1 MNNFKK
7 PKLWIVTELFYPDQT
22 STSYILSKIADK
34 MTEKYEVTV
43 ITNSDLYQKNN
54 FISPSYF
61 SIRKEIKILR
71 VKTKQRDKNNLIQRT
86 IKFISLSL
94 KLSKL
99 LWKKVAYG
107 EKVLIVTNPAPL
119 MILTALIKK
128 IKRIKLFILIHD
140 VFPENTIP
148 TGIIKSPYS
157 LIYRLSSFIFNKA
170 YSSADCLIV
179 LGRDMQKVV
188 QKKISQSNKKPE
200 IRIIENWG
208 DIENIKP
215 ASEKPQILKE
225 RHENKELTIQYAG
238 NIGRLQGLEYFVEL
252 FNHSEN
258 KKLYFDIWGDG
269 AFKDKLIQYVEKNRL
284 TKKINFYGSYSRDD
298 QNRILNSTDIALVT
312 LSKGMYGLGV
322 PSKTYNILAA
332 GKPIL
337 FIGDTESEIALL
349 IREKTLGY
357 CFSVDDEKGI
367 IKFLN
372 NLTIENL
379 SQLEEMG
386 KRGRI
391 IVEKNYSKDIILT
404 KFLETI

>member
-1 MNNFKK
+1 
-7 PKLWIVTELFYPDQT
+7 
-22 STSYILSKIADK
+22 
-34 MTEKYEVTV
+34 
-43 ITNSDLYQKNN
+43 
-54 FISPSYF
+54 
-61 SIRKEIKILR
+61 
-71 VKTKQRDKNNLIQRT
+71 
-86 IKFISLSL
+86 
-94 KLSKL
+94 
-99 LWKKVAYG
+99 
-107 EKVLIVTNPAPL
+107 
-119 MILTALIKK
+119 
-128 IKRIKLFILIHD
+128 
-140 VFPENTIP
+140 
-148 TGIIKSPYS
+148 
-157 LIYRLSSFIFNKA
+157 
-170 YSSADCLIV
+170 
-179 LGRDMQKVV
+179 MQKVV

-391 IVEKNYSKDIILT
+391 IVEKNYSEDIILT

>member
-148 TGIIKSPYS
+148 TGIIKSP
-157 LIYRLSSFIFNKA
+157 
-170 YSSADCLIV
+170 
-179 LGRDMQKVV
+179 
-188 QKKISQSNKKPE
+188 
-200 IRIIENWG
+200 
-208 DIENIKP
+208 
-215 ASEKPQILKE
+215 
-225 RHENKELTIQYAG
+225 
-238 NIGRLQGLEYFVEL
+238 
-252 FNHSEN
+252 
-258 KKLYFDIWGDG
+258 
-269 AFKDKLIQYVEKNRL
+269 
-284 TKKINFYGSYSRDD
+284 
-298 QNRILNSTDIALVT
+298 
-312 LSKGMYGLGV
+312 
-322 PSKTYNILAA
+322 
-332 GKPIL
+332 
-337 FIGDTESEIALL
+337 
-349 IREKTLGY
+349 
-357 CFSVDDEKGI
+357 
-367 IKFLN
+367 
-372 NLTIENL
+372 
-379 SQLEEMG
+379 
-386 KRGRI
+386 
-391 IVEKNYSKDIILT
+391 
-404 KFLETI
+404 